1 MSLLS
6 GSSVGPLRD
15 EYLTPPNQAKRLA
28 ATFKLF
34 RISLIT
40 KKRTPLRYYLLNPD
54 LLGKLLKVLVI
65 VAHPYGKCKQKEF
78 D

>member
-54 LLGKLLKVLVI
+54 LPWEIAKSVGDCSTPLWEMQAKRI
-65 VAHPYGKCKQKEF
+65 
-78 D
+78 